1 MSRYAR
7 AVGPGSPGGGR
18 WRGVVV
24 AVVLAVA
31 GVLGAGAGQGGG
43 AAVFGGPSPYGAAF
57 DVVGE
62 SAPGADQHLADAPGA
77 GPEDHAAPQQG
88 QRGAPAERPCAP
100 FVAVPRPPYDLPRTP
115 SVPAPAPPDGG
126 TLPGFS
132 PAPGGERAP
141 PPVPGI

>member
-7 AVGPGSPGGGR
+7 AVGPGSRGGGR

-31 GVLGAGAGQGGG
+31 GVLGAGQGGG
-43 AAVFGGPSPYGAAF
+43 AAVYGGPSSYGAAF

-62 SAPGADQHLADAPGA
+62 PAPSADQHLAGAPGT
-77 GPEDHAAPQQG
+77 GPEDHAAPQQA
-88 QRGAPAERPCAP
+88 QRGAPAERPSAP
-100 FVAVPRPPYDLPRTP
+100 FVAAPRPPYDLPRTP

-132 PAPGGERAP
+132 PAPGTERAP
-141 PPVPGI
+141 PPAPGS